1 MNETVSYEEQIFLE
15 AVSIECGEA
24 RDTFLQQA
32 CESDRDLRLRI
43 EGMIAIHGYQ
53 DSVLDKTSQTS
64 FAPVEAKDPITTG
77 TMIGPYK
84 LLQQIGAGGMGVVF
98 MAQQEEPVR
107 RKVAIKVIRHGM
119 DSKNVI
125 ARFEAERQA
134 LAIMNHPNI
143 SRIYDAGVTDS
154 GRPYF
159 VMELITGLPITRFC
173 DKRKLTL
180 QKRLELFQ
188 KVCHAVQHAHQK
200 GVIHRDIKP
209 SNIMVTQIEGAFSP
223 KIIDFGIAKAINQS
237 LTEKTLFTS
246 YGNMVGTPEYMSP
259 EQAELNG
266 LDVDT
271 CSDVYSLGVVLYE
284 LMTGTTPF
292 YQLKDSGLRQFC
304 DAICTKEPELAS
316 TRVNK
321 LNDTLDKVTDN
332 RGVAGRELKLF
343 LRGDVDWILAK
354 CLAKRREDR
363 YATVADL
370 ASDIRRYLNGEPVL
384 AAAPSRSYRVRKFLA
399 RHRLASTTVA
409 ILAASML
416 VTTLVSF
423 AFATRAINAEK
434 LANSRLQD
442 TELAQRLAENERD
455 RALAAESKLR
465 ELERGSRREAANA
478 QALVRY
484 INHANSVPFCD
495 EPETVDSALLASE
508 IAAAE
513 STDWQQVSPNQIG
526 ISPDGNMFLAK
537 NDEALTIEFPN
548 GIDVRAASDYQIHV
562 KAVGRENRKCAEQV
576 LVMVSDELEKRFGE
590 TDLFLVEPKMKLA
603 EILMENEDWQEA
615 ERNLRETSNIL
626 KTNLADET
634 LQGRNVLLLALSLA
648 KQERYQ
654 EAQKLIEENIGAIEL
669 SEETSQ
675 TLREAR
681 DEMRETIE
689 KAKQK
694 FTSQI
699 EKVSAC
705 LFGVRFSFSNNVC
718 RQPFNC
724 DDLQ

>member
-15 AVSIECGEA
+15 AVAIDSGAAREAFLQEACGED
-24 RDTFLQQA
+24 RQLQ
-32 CESDRDLRLRI
+32 LRI
-43 EGMIAIHGYQ
+43 EGMIAIHGYK
-53 DSVLDKTSQTS
+53 DGVLEKTSHSS
-64 FAPVEAKDPITTG
+64 FAPIESKDPIQTG
-77 TMIGPYK
+77 TTIGPYK

-98 MAQQEEPVR
+98 MAQQENPVR

-143 SRIYDAGVTDS
+143 SRIYDAGVTES

-173 DKRKLTL
+173 DQRKLSL
-180 QKRLELFQ
+180 RKRLELFQ

-209 SNIMVTQIEGAFSP
+209 SNIMVTQIDGSFSP
-223 KIIDFGIAKAINQS
+223 KIIDFGIAKAINQP

-292 YQLKDSGLRQFC
+292 YEFKDSGLRQFC
-304 DAICTKEPELAS
+304 DAICTEEPELAS

-321 LNDTLDKVTDN
+321 LTDTHNQVSRDRNID
-332 RGVAGRELKLF
+332 GRELRQF

-370 ASDIRRYLNGEPVL
+370 ATDIHRHLHGEPVL
-384 AAAPSRSYRVRKFLA
+384 AAAPSKSYRIRKFLT
-399 RHRLASTTVA
+399 RHRLASSTVA

-416 VTTLVSF
+416 ITTLVSF
-423 AFATRAINAEK
+423 AFATRAIKAEK
-434 LANSRLQD
+434 LANSRLQE
-442 TELAQRLAENERD
+442 TEVAQRQAENERD
-455 RALAAESKLR
+455 RALAAEAKLR
-465 ELERGSRREAANA
+465 ELERRSRLEAANA
-478 QALVRY
+478 QALVRF
-484 INHANSVPFCD
+484 INHSNDMDGVHEFESQNDVGLSKEFDFVECRD
-495 EPETVDSALLASE
+495 WL
-508 IAAAE
+508 AE
-513 STDWQQVSPNQIG
+513 SSNQIG
-526 ISPDGNMFLAK
+526 ISDTGNMFLAK
-537 NDEALTIEFPN
+537 DDEAFNIEFPN
-548 GIDVRAASDYQIHV
+548 GVDIETAKDYQIHV
-562 KAVGRENRKCAEQV
+562 KAIGRENRKCAEQV
-576 LVMVSDELEKRFGE
+576 LVMVSDELEKRFGDS
-590 TDLFLVEPKMKLA
+590 DLFLVEPKMKLA
-603 EILMENEDWQEA
+603 EIFMENEDWQEA
-615 ERNLRETSNIL
+615 EQELRETSSIL
-626 KTNLADET
+626 KSNLVDST
-634 LQGRNVLLLALSLA
+634 LQGRNVLMLALSLA

-654 EAQKLIEENIGAIEL
+654 EAQKLIEDNINAIQL
-669 SEETSQ
+669 SEEETR

-681 DEMRETIE
+681 QEMRETIE
-689 KAKQK
+689 KAKKK
-694 FTSQI
+694 FGNQI
-699 EKVSAC
+699 GKVSAC
-705 LFGVRFSFSNNVC
+705 LFGIRFEIPRNIWLEPIQSNA
-718 RQPFNC
+718 
-724 DDLQ
+724 D